1 MESAWK
7 NIFSNATFMLEK
19 NGDVTSLKF
28 DKVERP
34 VDFMVSGPPCPPWAG
49 NGCKQGTEDTRSN
62 VVFAVVKLAI
72 ALIKCGEL
80 KAIILENVRG
90 ICHKQKGQDT
100 SFMGILLELLR

>member
-72 ALIKCGEL
+72 ALIKYTGKRSGYL
-80 KAIILENVRG
+80 P
-90 ICHKQKGQDT
+90 
-100 SFMGILLELLR
+100 